1 VLGVA
6 ATAPGAELATTIKL
20 SRFRPAAVTSVAMLI
35 VVAWSDAYRV
45 PPDVLTPAGRQAVDR
60 VRSTC
65 LQELAKEPATP
76 TVRLG
81 ALLTS
86 PPWPALLARNT
97 PGHAATPA
105 PLLIVQ
111 GADDEVVA
119 PAATGSLVGRL
130 CRLGNVVELRG
141 FRDTGHFDLPGV
153 AGADVLA
160 WVGDRLAGRPAHS
173 TCRR

>member
-1 VLGVA
+1 VA
-6 ATAPGAELATTIKL
+6 ATTPGAELATTLKL
-20 SRFRPAAVTSVAMLI
+20 SRFRPAAVTSGAMLI

-60 VRSTC
+60 VRTTC
-65 LQELAKEPATP
+65 LQELASDPATP

-97 PGHAATPA
+97 PGTPPPRR

-119 PAATGSLVGRL
+119 PAATGALVQRL
-130 CRLGNVVELRG
+130 CRAGDTVELRG

-153 AGADVLA
+153 AAADVLA
-160 WVGDRLAGRPAHS
+160 WIGDRLADRPARS
-173 TCRR
+173 TCPR